1 MLPFVNTSKRNKLS
15 VYVLTISVIVCL
27 SLLYY
32 QTVPILVTAWNT
44 NPDYS
49 HGYIIPL
56 ISLYMIWYALRHMT
70 TSDIHPSNWG
80 LIPLILGVVI
90 QVAAVVGSEHFLQGV
105 SIIIVLWGLGFYLGG
120 AKIAIR
126 LVLPIG
132 YLIFMIPLPSII
144 WNKFSFILK
153 LYATDFAVNLLA
165 LTGQIALMQE
175 GNIIHLSAGSL
186 EVADACSGLRS
197 LISML
202 ALGVL
207 IAFISRYA
215 LWKKYLL
222 VFLAIPIAMAA
233 NILRLMILVVLA
245 DRYGISV
252 AESFMHTLSGVLVF
266 AVGFLL
272 LIGVQSFLI
281 LNYKNG

>member
-1 MLPFVNTSKRNKLS
+1 
-15 VYVLTISVIVCL
+15 
-27 SLLYY
+27 
-32 QTVPILVTAWNT
+32 
-44 NPDYS
+44 
-49 HGYIIPL
+49 
-56 ISLYMIWYALRHMT
+56 MIWYALGHMT

-105 SIIIVLWGLGFYLGG
+105 SIIVVLWGLSFYLGG
-120 AKIAIR
+120 AKIASR
-126 LVLPIG
+126 LVLPIS

-153 LYATDFAVNLLA
+153 LYATDVAVYLLA

-175 GNIIHLSAGSL
+175 GNIIHLSVGSL

-207 IAFISRYA
+207 LAFISRYA

-245 DRYGISV
+245 DRYGISI

-281 LNYKNG
+281 FHYKHG